1 MIASEPQNIF
11 LPNFVWWCSII
22 SQSVLWKKDS
32 LLSSRSRSR
41 WGLMWLKYDSFYYIF
56 WTIDSLAT
64 KLGLM
69 IHHHKPQ
76 CLVKKNRLLQSRS
89 RSRQRVK
96 LLMIVQ
102 TITSK
107 PRIVMHHHEPECRA
121 QKKKKVCYCQG
132 QGHSEGSCD
141 QNKTLSTIYII
152 FWPAD
157 SSATKLGLM
166 IHHHKPERLWKQS
179 SAWLK
184 KRKEKKAFSAFAIQH
199 GFSSYLPRPEEI
211 NFFLS
216 QQFRFLP
223 VCHGV
228 L

>member
-96 LLMIVQ
+96 MLMFVQ

-107 PRIVMHHHEPECRA
+107 PRIVMHHHEPECHAKRLI
-121 QKKKKVCYCQG
+121 CYFQG
-132 QGHSEGSCD
+132 QDDSEGP
-141 QNKTLSTIYII
+141 KLYWTIMCHM
-152 FWPAD
+152 
-157 SSATKLGLM
+157 SSWSDLMATKLVYWVTINNNQTKYNKVG
-166 IHHHKPERLWKQS
+166 IYW
-179 SAWLK
+179 
-184 KRKEKKAFSAFAIQH
+184 QH
-199 GFSSYLPRPEEI
+199 YFDLQY
-211 NFFLS
+211 
-216 QQFRFLP
+216 
-223 VCHGV
+223 H
-228 L
+228 